1 MHRNRIS
8 GAWLMAALLLAGCA
22 SVKAHLPFGKPR
34 VPAPE
39 PVGELALQF
48 PAGGSAAGVQQFW
61 ERNTLVVDLQGAPAA
76 GQVTLVRRSDRNWP
90 ARMAV
95 RMTSQQI
102 EMVEVRGAQRIVLP
116 VSAGTG
122 AVTAEL
128 PPGVYDQATP
138 RITLSWGTRGAF

>member
-22 SVKAHLPFGKPR
+22 SLRAHLPFAKARMP
-34 VPAPE
+34 VPE
-39 PVGELALQF
+39 PVSELELQL
-48 PAGGSAAGVQQFW
+48 PAGGSAPGVQQFW
-61 ERNTLVVDLQGAPAA
+61 ERNTLVVDLQGAPAS
-76 GQVTLVRRSDRNWP
+76 GQVTLVRRTDRNWP

-95 RMTSQQI
+95 RMTSQI
-102 EMVEVRGAQRIVLP
+102 EVVEVRGAQRILLP

-128 PPGVYDQATP
+128 PPGVYDQATA
-138 RITLSWGTRGAF
+138 RITLSWGARSAF